1 MIVAYL
7 MHSAAWSLAGFL
19 LGWLLGH
26 LGRRISNLEEVVSM
40 PPSSRPAHR
49 PGRSPFTWERVAG
62 VVLVVLSAVTIITA
76 ATSAHQ
82 LQRTTECQTAY
93 NVALRDLLGQR
104 TESTQ
109 RVRQAQRDFIAALA
123 APGVETLDEARPAL
137 DRYRGAI
144 EADAAARDRTPVP
157 AAPNCE

>member
-1 MIVAYL
+1 

-26 LGRRISNLEEVVSM
+26 LGRKIHDLEEVVAM
-40 PPSSRPAHR
+40 PSSRPTHR
-49 PGRSPFTWERVAG
+49 PRRMPFTWERVAG
-62 VVLVVLSAVTIITA
+62 VVLIVLSAATIVTA

-82 LQRTTECQTAY
+82 LQQTTKCQTVY
-93 NVALRDLLGQR
+93 NVALRDMLWQR
-104 TESTQ
+104 TDSTQ
-109 RVRQAQRDFIAALA
+109 RVRQAQREFITALS
-123 APGVETLDEARPAL
+123 APEVQTLDEARPAL
-137 DRYRGAI
+137 DRYRLAI